1 MAILRKLNNRATAT
15 NTSGFGTN
23 ASDYGGRYINK
34 SGTPNVVKK
43 GVGFWESI
51 SWYHTLLRIPGWKF
65 FSIILLFYASIN
77 FVFACIYLL
86 IGTEHLAGIIAT
98 TWADKFGEAYFFSTQ
113 TFTTVGYGRISPTGV
128 TASTVAAIEALL
140 GLLTFAIATGLF
152 YGRFSKPKA
161 YMRFSENALIAPYK
175 DGIALMMRV
184 ATYKNNLLLDV
195 EAKLNAG
202 IIWEDNGQMSNK
214 FYQLELEYAQVNS
227 LALSWTIVHPINE
240 NSPFYTFGPEDFKNI
255 KGELLLYLKAFDDMF
270 SNTVVA
276 RTSYTFDEIV
286 VGAKFVPMYH
296 RNNNSQSTAIHIDKI
311 NKYDKKAVVFPS
323 QQAGEQQER
332 INTQG

>member
-1 MAILRKLNNRATAT
+1 MAILRKLNNSATAT
-15 NTSGFGTN
+15 SSSGFGTN

-34 SGTPNVVKK
+34 TGTPNVLKK

-51 SWYHTLLRIPGWKF
+51 SWYHTLLRIPTWKF

-77 FVFACIYLL
+77 FAFACIYLL
-86 IGTEHLAGIIAT
+86 IGTEHLAGIIAD
-98 TWADKFGEAYFFSTQ
+98 TWAAKFGEAYFFSTQ
-113 TFTTVGYGRISPTGV
+113 TFTTVGYGRISPVGF
-128 TASTVAAIEALL
+128 TASTVAAFEALL

-152 YGRFSKPKA
+152 YGRFSKPRA

-175 DGIALMMRV
+175 DGIALMIRV

-202 IIWEDNGQMSNK
+202 ITWEDNDQMTNR

-227 LALSWTIVHPINE
+227 LALSWTIVHPITE
-240 NSPFYTFGPEDFKNI
+240 NSPFYTFDPEDFKNT
-255 KGELLLYLKAFDDMF
+255 KGELLLYMKAFDDMF

-276 RTSYTFDEIV
+276 RSSYTFDEII

-296 RNNNSQSTAIHIDKI
+296 KSNNSMSTAIHIDKI
-311 NKYDKKAVVFPS
+311 NKYEMKDIVFPS
-323 QQAGEQQER
+323 QQTGGQAER
-332 INTQG
+332 